1 MKDQTKII
9 AALLVGAAA
18 GAALGLLLA
27 PDSGASTRDGIA
39 EYINDLIES
48 AKDKA
53 QTTASGVKD
62 YSNNVYNTAKTKI
75 NDLVG
80 DDIIG
85 NIKSKASDI
94 ADQAKAYGEDAVN
107 NTKAKAK
114 SNLDD
119 VNTIVHN

>member
-27 PDSGASTRDGIA
+27 PDSGETTRDSIA
-39 EYINDLIES
+39 EYINDLIEA

-62 YSNNVYNTAKTKI
+62 YSNNVYNNAKSKI
-75 NDLVG
+75 SGLVG
-80 DDIIG
+80 DAVDHGDEAI
-85 NIKSKASDI
+85 NNVKSKASDA
-94 ADQAKAYGEDAVN
+94 ADQAKAKV
-107 NTKAKAK
+107 K
-114 SNLDD
+114 SSADD
-119 VNTIVHN
+119 LHNIIHN

>member
-27 PDSGASTRDGIA
+27 PDSGAGTRDGIA

-62 YSNNVYNTAKTKI
+62 YSNSVYNNAKTKI

-80 DDIIG
+80 DDVIG
-85 NIKSKASDI
+85 NVKSKASDV

-107 NTKAKAK
+107 NAKAKAK

-119 VNTIVHN
+119 LNTIVHN